1 MQRTLSLAD
10 ALSGE
15 LAHTLLAVSHR
26 WECEERVGAA
36 GVGLPDP
43 EGEHLKAIVEH
54 LDAHPE
60 VELLYYDYTCSEPPP
75 PTPEP
80 LSADPS
86 TAYASSEAFGG
97 SQPPPSRGSQP
108 PPSRGSQASSAA
120 APTPPPAVAPDA
132 ALDAAAAEGA
142 PSAADAL
149 APATP
154 AASEGPTHDAL
165 CASRLPFLCGRCL
178 LLVDAGY
185 SSRFA
190 SQLEAWLSMQ
200 LTTADG
206 FVESPAHERCAIRLL
221 RDEPSFMQTLL
232 VESWRGK
239 ALKQA
244 CEMLA
249 TAEGVEE
256 ADGHAQL
263 ERLRMWDRWLRAQSA
278 IEGTDA

>member
-1 MQRTLSLAD
+1 MEVRKFFQ
-10 ALSGE
+10 
-15 LAHTLLAVSHR
+15 AV
-26 WECEERVGAA
+26 V
-36 GVGLPDP
+36 VF
-43 EGEHLKAIVEH
+43 
-54 LDAHPE
+54 
-60 VELLYYDYTCSEPPP
+60 CSEE
-75 PTPEP
+75 EP
-80 LSADPS
+80 LPRWRWRW
-86 TAYASSEAFGG
+86 
-97 SQPPPSRGSQP
+97 RG
-108 PPSRGSQASSAA
+108 RGRQRRR
-120 APTPPPAVAPDA
+120 
-132 ALDAAAAEGA
+132 
-142 PSAADAL
+142 
-149 APATP
+149 
-154 AASEGPTHDAL
+154 GPTRRRPDGAMDGVCGRHDHDAL